1 MGLFNFS
8 KIPVN
13 TLIGADWET
22 FKRTTEGQH
31 ILPEKKAKYLLTKS
45 ICWLLSSFV
54 GIQERRYQKLL
65 ADKPL
70 ENDPVFIL
78 GHWRSGTTFVHN
90 ILAQDKH
97 FGYTT
102 TYQTVFPHYIMV
114 LQSFFKPCMK
124 FVMPDK
130 RPTDNMELAPDLPQE
145 EEFALSNMTPCNYYN
160 FWSFTER
167 MQEYCDR
174 FLTFHNITDEELQ
187 EFKQAFEKLVKISL
201 WNTGGTQYLSKN
213 PPHTGRIKALSELF
227 PHARYIYLM
236 RNPYTVFESTR
247 SFFLNTIKPL
257 QLNII
262 SDEEMEQNILRNY
275 MELYHAYKEQTS
287 RPSKSPLRGDFLS
300 SPGGGREGSGG
311 LVGSSIYEVRFED
324 IEKDALAIT
333 QDIYQK
339 LGIPGW
345 EEAKPA
351 IEKYILSKKGYKK
364 NRYQYDP
371 RTVQLVNEH
380 WSEVLDDWGYEKL

>member
-1 MGLFNFS
+1 MQLLNRKFRKMGLLDFN
-8 KIPVN
+8 KMPVN
-13 TLIGADWET
+13 TLIGADWKT
-22 FKRTTEGQH
+22 FRKITDGQH
-31 ILPEKKAKYLLTKS
+31 IVSEKKTKYLLTKS
-45 ICWLLSSFV
+45 LCRLLSTLAS
-54 GIQERRYQKLL
+54 IQERRYREQL

-70 ENDPVFIL
+70 ENDPLFIL

-90 ILAQDKH
+90 IFAQDKH

-102 TYQTVFPHYIMV
+102 TYQTVLPHFIMA
-114 LQSFFKPCMK
+114 LQGFFKPCMK
-124 FVMPDK
+124 LMMPNK

-145 EEFALSNMTPCNYYN
+145 EEFALNNMTPCNYYN
-160 FWSFTER
+160 FWSFPER

-174 FLTFHNITDEELQ
+174 FLTFRNITDEELQ
-187 EFKQAFEKLVKISL
+187 EFGAAFEKLVKISL

-213 PPHTGRIKALSELF
+213 PPHTGRIKVLSELF
-227 PHARYIYLM
+227 PRARYVYLM

-275 MELYHAYKEQTS
+275 MELYHAYKEQS
-287 RPSKSPLRGDFLS
+287 LPLKEV
-300 SPGGGREGSGG
+300 GGS
-311 LVGSSIYEVRFED
+311 LYEVRFED
-324 IEKDALAIT
+324 IEKDAFAIT
-333 QDIYQK
+333 QDIYTK

-371 RTVQLVNEH
+371 RTIQLVNEH
-380 WSEVLDDWGYEKL
+380 WGEVLDDWGYERL